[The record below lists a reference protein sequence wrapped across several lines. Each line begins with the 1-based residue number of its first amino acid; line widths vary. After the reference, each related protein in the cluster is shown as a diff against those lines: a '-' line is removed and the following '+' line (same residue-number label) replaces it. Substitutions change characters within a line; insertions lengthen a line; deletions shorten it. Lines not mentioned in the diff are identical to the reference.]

1 MAQAVMTPEHKPLQ
15 HPKKAMMPP
24 VLRGFLWAAIGF
36 LLVNTFVIAVDPFR
50 GHPFVTGPSVTLG
63 WVGAVIGW
71 LLGIGVYD
79 AVLLPLMGFETRWV
93 EKEKGWRR
101 YWEIATDHKV
111 IGLQYM
117 MFAVGGFLIAG
128 AIAMLMRYELMT
140 PYLTIFHY
148 PSNYLTAVGIHGTL
162 MMFSFATVFMI
173 GGLGNYFVP
182 LMIGARETVLSKL
195 SGIGVWLVPAGIL
208 TVLFSP
214 ILGEWST
221 GWRGYEPLA
230 GQDANGIIFYYLG
243 VLALTMSSLIVALNL
258 VATVMFRRA
267 PGMTWGRLPLFV
279 WGQVTVNLLMLIW
292 FPEIQTTFV
301 MGLLD
306 KIVPLNFFTATGSP
320 LTYLMLFW
328 LFGHPEVYII
338 AVPAFALWNEIIP
351 VMAQKSLFGR
361 QWAVIGLVF
370 VMMLSG
376 LVWAHHMFTNLR
388 NSEILPFSF
397 FTEMISIPTGF
408 AYMSAVGTLWKS
420 KIRLTTPVIW
430 ILMSMF
436 NFLIGGLTGVFLA
449 DPIVNLQL
457 HDTFWVVGHFHYT
470 IIGSMVFSGFG
481 AMYYWLPKLSGRMY
495 NETWGKTLAIIT
507 FFAFNLTFSQF
518 FLLGLH
524 GMNRWVPAYPAYL
537 QPMNFEVSIFAFI
550 LGASF
555 VANII
560 YIGYCWANG
569 QKAGENPWNAKT
581 PEWFT
586 SSPAPRYNFPVQP
599 EIVASLYMYGEGTKV
614 PVVTTAYD
622 ELAATSRAS
631 TDPHYDWHDYM
642 PTPPHNK

>member
-1 MAQAVMTPEHKPLQ
+1 MAQALSRDMQDPQGAIRRKPG
-15 HPKKAMMPP
+15 MPP
-24 VLRGFLWAAIGF
+24 VLRAFLWAAIGF
-36 LLVNTFVIAVDPFR
+36 IVVDALFVMVDPFR
-50 GHPFVTGPSVTLG
+50 GHPFVTGPSVTLA

-71 LLGIGVYD
+71 LLGVGAWEGVI
-79 AVLLPLMGFETRWV
+79 LPTFGIATTWR
-93 EKEKGWRR
+93 EKNTGWRR
-101 YWEIATDHKV
+101 YFELSTDHKV

-117 MFAVGGFLIAG
+117 MFATGGFLIAG
-128 AIAMLMRYELMT
+128 GIAMLMRYELMT

-148 PSNYLTAVGIHGTL
+148 PSNYLTAVGIHGTI
-162 MMFSFATVFMI
+162 MMFSFGTVMMI

-182 LMIGARETVLSKL
+182 LMIGARETVFSRL

-214 ILGEWST
+214 LLGEWST

-267 PGMTWGRLPLFV
+267 PGLTWGRLPLFV

-301 MGLLD
+301 LGLLD
-306 KIVPLNFFTATGSP
+306 KIVPLNLFTATGSP
-320 LTYLMLFW
+320 MTYLMLFW

-338 AVPAFALWNEIIP
+338 AVPAFAIWNEIIP

-408 AYMSAVGTLWKS
+408 AYMSAIGTLWKS
-420 KIRLTTPVIW
+420 KIRLNTPALLV
-430 ILMSMF
+430 LMSMF

-470 IIGSMVFSGFG
+470 IIGSMVFS
-481 AMYYWLPKLSGRMY
+481 AMAAIYYWLPKWSGRIA
-495 NETWGKTLAIIT
+495 NETWAKTLSIIT
-507 FFAFNLTFSQF
+507 FLAFNLTFSQF

-555 VANII
+555 VAHII
-560 YIGYCWANG
+560 FIGWTWRNG
-569 QKAGENPWNAKT
+569 QVAGENPWNAKT

-586 SSPAPRYNFPVQP
+586 SSPPPRYNFPEQP
-599 EIVASLYMYGEGTKV
+599 EIVAGFYTYGEGAK
-614 PVVTTAYD
+614 PAISQTAFS
-622 ELAATSRAS
+622 ELAATTREPQPEA
-631 TDPHYDWHDYM
+631 
-642 PTPPHNK
+642 